1 MAFSWGNPINWILS
15 RRHLTAFIWD
25 TTDKKREQWTQR
37 QIERY
42 GSREFSFRSDLPEE
56 FSFIVMGDTGEGDSS
71 QLVVVDKF
79 LAEGAETAFTLIA
92 SDVIYPSGRSHDY
105 REKFYVPYR
114 GYQRDIY
121 AIPGNHDWYDEL
133 VGFMIHFCNNIY
145 YYKDKKQTVDTQK
158 LEAMRRIRHNEHYQ
172 PNMYFYIDTRHV
184 RIVCI
189 DTGIRGRIG
198 DKQREWLQHV
208 SDDPEKKPKILI
220 SGKPIF
226 VNGKFDESL
235 ADVNAIVNRFNYRL
249 VIGGDTHNFQKY
261 RIPVT
266 SNGQQRTVWHLVNG
280 GGGAYTSRT
289 HNVPQARD
297 MSFPAELGIKL
308 EREPEDF
315 DCFPSRAD
323 SAKFYPALLQML
335 PDWLVD
341 RDRPPYHKSFVKV
354 KVGSSGIRLQVFTV
368 EDFEP
373 STLQAGPWFELEIPY
388 R

>member
-1 MAFSWGNPINWILS
+1 MAFSWGNPINWIRS

-37 QIERY
+37 QIERC
-42 GSREFSFRSDLPEE
+42 GSREFSFRSDVPEE

-92 SDVIYPSGRSHDY
+92 SDVIYPSGRSRDY

-145 YYKDKKQTVDTQK
+145 YYKGKKQTVDTQK
-158 LEAMRRIRHNEHYQ
+158 LEALRRIRRNKHYQ

-198 DKQREWLQHV
+198 DKQREWLRHV

-226 VNGKFDESL
+226 VNGKFDEGL
-235 ADVNAIVNRFNYRL
+235 ADLNAIVNRFNYRL
-249 VIGGDTHNFQKY
+249 VIAGDTHNFQKY
-261 RIPVT
+261 RIPV
-266 SNGQQRTVWHLVNG
+266 NAYGQQRVVWHLVNG
-280 GGGAYTSRT
+280 GGGAYTGRT
-289 HNVPQARD
+289 HNIPPAPN
-297 MSFPAELGIKL
+297 MSFPAELRIKL
-308 EREPEDF
+308 E
-315 DCFPSRAD
+315 
-323 SAKFYPALLQML
+323 
-335 PDWLVD
+335 
-341 RDRPPYHKSFVKV
+341 
-354 KVGSSGIRLQVFTV
+354 
-368 EDFEP
+368 
-373 STLQAGPWFELEIPY
+373 
-388 R
+388 